1 MAVTNEENR
10 WEAIG
15 NGVTKRFVVK
25 AKFDQIADISVY
37 LDGEKVTNGFTV
49 EGAGSL
55 TGGTVVFEQPP
66 GDGVSVIREIDPA
79 VVQLLDLPN
88 AGGGAAALNLIE
100 RGLDRLTLIAQVL
113 KNKVER
119 ALIIPDGVSDDV
131 AAFDA
136 RGFRLENVAAPV
148 AGTDATNKAWVEQE
162 VSSQI
167 DGKTLHEAA
176 DGQFDAAGRSI
187 RNLPEPTQEDE
198 AATLGW
204 VLKRSA
210 IAGPQG
216 EKGPDGDQGPEGPT
230 GPVGPQG
237 PIGPKGPQ
245 GDQGEQGP
253 VGIQG
258 PQGER
263 GPIGP
268 TGPDG
273 PVGPQGIVGPQGPT
287 GPRGPEGVQ
296 GPIGI
301 QGPQGPQ
308 GAEGPM
314 GESYEVDSMGLISNR
329 AEYDTKPYM
338 WSYLAID
345 EGKIYWKRSNEIA
358 HWTDGIPFGR
368 GPTGSQGPQ
377 GPQGVKGEKG
387 DIGPEGIAGPQ
398 GPQGVKGE
406 TGATGPRGPEGPQ
419 GPDGVQG
426 VVGPR
431 GPQGIQG
438 VKGETGIQGPIG
450 PAGPT
455 GPQGPKGDRGA
466 VWRGAW
472 SAATA
477 YVVND
482 LAEYDGS
489 TYIALSSSSNIAP
502 PGSLGTK
509 WSLFAEAG
517 SANNH
522 THDDRYYTK
531 SISDGRFL
539 GKTSKAVDSN
549 KLNGQLASYY
559 AIAAN
564 YYNKTT
570 SDGRYLGKSSKA
582 ADSDK
587 LDGKHLSELGIV
599 DKYVSNEISIVL
611 GGSFT
616 LTHSLGGVPTI
627 ANIFIKCKVADAGYA
642 VGDVVPL
649 HHNYRHDTNWGQTG
663 VALALTSTKAAGR
676 FANGTHAFTI
686 INKATGNKTA
696 ITESSW
702 KLLVTLHR

>member
-1 MAVTNEENR
+1 MATSIYTQDNR
-10 WEAIG
+10 DITHIATEG
-15 NGVTKRFVVK
+15 QTDFSVPF
-25 AKFDQIADISVY
+25 KFQQDDDLLISILADDNSETILTLRVDY
-37 LDGEKVTNGFTV
+37 TV
-49 EGAGSL
+49 SGAGNDE
-55 TGGTVVFEQPP
+55 GGTVTMSTAAPEGTKYRIR
-66 GDGVSVIREIDPA
+66 GDAKRELY
-79 VVQLLDLPN
+79 Q
-88 AGGGAAALNLIE
+88 
-100 RGLDRLTLIAQVL
+100 RLTSANYSRSTINSIFERCLIWIIEQDHNFKEKLSRSILLPHSLSKSELEKLQENFVL
-113 KNKVER
+113 IGNNAKS
-119 ALIIPDGVSDDV
+119 IVS
-131 AAFDA
+131 
-136 RGFRLENVAAPV
+136 R
-148 AGTDATNKAWVEQE
+148 
-162 VSSQI
+162 I
-167 DGKTLHEAA
+167 HEHYLTEKS

-314 GESYEVDSMGLISNR
+314 GESYEVDSMGLIANR

-358 HWTDGIPFGR
+358 HRTDGIPFGR

-406 TGATGPRGPEGPQ
+406 TGAIGPRGPEGPQ

-489 TYIALSSSSNIAP
+489 TYIALSSSSNTAP

-582 ADSDK
+582 SDSDK

-702 KLLVTLHR
+702 KLLVSLHR

>member
-15 NGVTKRFVVK
+15 DGETTRFVIK
-25 AKFDQIADISVY
+25 AKFDRIADISVY
-37 LDGEKVTNGFTV
+37 LDGVKATSGFTV
-49 EGAGSL
+49 EGAGNA
-55 TGGTVVFEQPP
+55 TGGAVVFAQAPD
-66 GDGVSVIREIDPA
+66 DGVSVIREIDPA
-79 VVQLLDLPN
+79 AVQLLDLPN

-119 ALIIPDGVSDDV
+119 ALIIPDGVSDNA

-136 RGFRLENVAAPV
+136 RGFRLENVASPAK
-148 AGTDATNKAWVEQE
+148 GGDATNKAWVEQE
-162 VSSQI
+162 VASQI
-167 DGKTLHEAA
+167 DEKTLHEAS

-198 AATLGW
+198 AVTLGW

-237 PIGPKGPQ
+237 PIGPKGPE
-245 GDQGEQGP
+245 GNQGEQGP
-253 VGIQG
+253 IGIQG

-268 TGPDG
+268 EGPAG
-273 PVGPQGIVGPQGPT
+273 EQGPQGIVGPQGPT

-314 GESYEVDSMGLISNR
+314 GESYEVDSMGLRENR
-329 AEYDTKPYM
+329 ADYDTKPYM

-345 EGKIYWKRSNEIA
+345 EGKIYWKQSNEIA
-358 HWTDGIPFGR
+358 HWTNGIAFGR

-387 DIGPEGIAGPQ
+387 DLGPEGVAGPQ

-406 TGATGPRGPEGPQ
+406 TGPTGPRGPEGPQ
-419 GPDGVQG
+419 GPEGAQG
-426 VVGPR
+426 VVGPK
-431 GPQGIQG
+431 GAQGIQG
-438 VKGETGIQGPIG
+438 VKGATGLQGPIG
-450 PAGPT
+450 PSGPT
-455 GPQGPKGDRGA
+455 GPRGPKGDRGTI
-466 VWRGAW
+466 WRGAW
-472 SAATA
+472 SASTA

-489 TYIALSSSSNIAP
+489 TYIALASSANVAP
-502 PGSLGTK
+502 PDSLGTK
-509 WSLFAEAG
+509 WALFAEAG
-517 SANNH
+517 SASNH

-539 GKTSKAVDSN
+539 GKTATAAN
-549 KLNGQLASYY
+549 ATKLGGQLASYY
-559 AIAAN
+559 ASATSLSSG

-570 SDGRYLGKSSKA
+570 SDGRFLGKTAKA
-582 ADSDK
+582 ADSNKLGGQLASYFAKASD
-587 LDGKHLSELGIV
+587 LDGISGWPGVYTGTDYTNVNFPVGTKLLIAIGDKNTTYWDRNRHIV
-599 DKYVSNEISIVL
+599 VFLESN
-611 GGSFT
+611 
-616 LTHSLGGVPTI
+616 
-627 ANIFIKCKVADAGYA
+627 
-642 VGDVVPL
+642 
-649 HHNYRHDTNWGQTG
+649 
-663 VALALTSTKAAGR
+663 
-676 FANGTHAFTI
+676 THALFVGSYSSASS
-686 INKATGNKTA
+686 INGSGSGYWPGTAVSGTWAQRGVGNGIA
-696 ITESSW
+696 
-702 KLLVTLHR
+702 LVERIA

>member
-10 WEAIG
+10 WEATG
-15 NGVTKRFVVK
+15 DGMTKRFVIK
-25 AKFDQIADISVY
+25 AKFDRNADISVY
-37 LDGEKVTNGFTV
+37 LDGVRATSGYSV
-49 EGAGSL
+49 EGAGSV
-55 TGGTVVFEQPP
+55 TGGAIVFEQAP
-66 GDGVSVIREIDPA
+66 GDGVSVIREINPA

-100 RGLDRLTLIAQVL
+100 RGLDRLTIIAQVL
-113 KNKVER
+113 KNKVGR
-119 ALIIPDGVSDDV
+119 ALIIPDGISND
-131 AAFDA
+131 ARAFDA
-136 RGFRLENVAAPV
+136 RGFRIEHVAAPENE
-148 AGTDATNKAWVEQE
+148 TDASNKGWVEQE
-162 VSSQI
+162 VAGQI
-167 DGKTLHEAA
+167 DEKTLHESA

-237 PIGPKGPQ
+237 PIGPKGPE

-253 VGIQG
+253 IGIQG
-258 PQGER
+258 PQGKR

-268 TGPDG
+268 EGPAG
-273 PVGPQGIVGPQGPT
+273 EQGPQGMVGPQGPT

-314 GESYEVDSMGLISNR
+314 GESYEVDSMGLIANR

-338 WSYLAID
+338 WSFLAID

-358 HWTDGIPFGR
+358 HWTDGIAFGR

-387 DIGPEGIAGPQ
+387 DLGPQGEAGPQ
-398 GPQGVKGE
+398 GPQGIEGPTGE
-406 TGATGPRGPEGPQ
+406 TGPRGPEGPE
-419 GPDGVQG
+419 GPIGPQG
-426 VVGPR
+426 VVGAQ

-438 VKGETGIQGPIG
+438 VKGETGLQGPIG
-450 PAGPT
+450 PSGPT
-455 GPQGPKGDRGA
+455 GPQGPKGERGA
-466 VWRGAW
+466 TWRGSW
-472 SAATA
+472 SAAMA

-482 LAEYDGS
+482 LVEYDGS
-489 TYIALSSSSNIAP
+489 TYIALASSSNVAP
-502 PGSLGTK
+502 TGSLGTK
-509 WSLFAEAG
+509 WALFAEAG
-517 SANNH
+517 SASNH

-531 SISDGRFL
+531 SIANGRYL
-539 GKTSKAVDSN
+539 GKSAT
-549 KLNGQLASYY
+549 
-559 AIAAN
+559 AAN
-564 YYNKTT
+564 ASKLGGHLPSYFATATSLDDYYNQST
-570 SDGRYLGKSSKA
+570 SDGRYLRKGAKA

-587 LDGKHLSELGIV
+587 LDGKHASAFAL
-599 DKYVSNEISIVL
+599 K
-611 GGSFT
+611 
-616 LTHSLGGVPTI
+616 
-627 ANIFIKCKVADAGYA
+627 ADAGVQDIRLGTSVNYGTIRTSDSSY
-642 VGDVVPL
+642 GDFNKMVPPAGAFYSGL
-649 HHNYRHDTNWGQTG
+649 APTG
-663 VALALTSTKAAGR
+663 DAGR
-676 FANGTHAFTI
+676 YFL
-686 INKATGNKTA
+686 TA
-696 ITESSW
+696 RYLQYKVGGVWYE
-702 KLLVTLHR
+702 LGAE